1 MTSSGDRHQ
10 DCGVQVQ
17 ADQHEYI
24 IETIVNDHV
33 LTRTTSCANKDKIKI
48 SIPEHYMLDSCGC
61 SHGGQDKIKISI
73 LENFMLDS
81 CGCSHGGQMKINT

>member
-17 ADQHEYI
+17 LDQHEYI

-33 LTRTTSCANKDKIKI
+33 LIRTSSCANKDKIKI
-48 SIPEHYMLDSCGC
+48 SILEHYMLDSCGC
-61 SHGGQDKIKISI
+61 SHGGQ
-73 LENFMLDS
+73 
-81 CGCSHGGQMKINT
+81 MKMNT

>member
-17 ADQHEYI
+17 TDQHEYI

-33 LTRTTSCANKDKIKI
+33 LIRTSSCANKDKI
-48 SIPEHYMLDSCGC
+48 S
-61 SHGGQDKIKISI
+61 
-73 LENFMLDS
+73 LESLLWICLYGSAF
-81 CGCSHGGQMKINT
+81 IA